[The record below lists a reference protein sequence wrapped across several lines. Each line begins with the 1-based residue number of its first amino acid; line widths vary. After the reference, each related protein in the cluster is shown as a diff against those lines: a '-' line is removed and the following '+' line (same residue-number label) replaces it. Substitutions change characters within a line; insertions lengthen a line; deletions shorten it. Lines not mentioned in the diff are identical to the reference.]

1 MEIILNDNNFD
12 TEVNAASKPVVVDFF
27 ATWCEPC
34 SMIAPILEKVAHDYE
49 GKIVLMKA
57 NLDACPVI
65 ATKFGVNQIPTVV
78 LFNNGAP
85 VSGFV
90 GVRPE
95 EVIKEWLEGALKEIQ
110 KTTPASGT
118 DDAQKTDS
126 LIRDY
131 IVHAKKNNI
140 NLNPSEETVRRVIK
154 GLFANEQKHGE
165 KYCPCRRVTGNK
177 EEDKKNIC
185 PCVYHLAE
193 VEKDG
198 HCLCNLF
205 VK

>member
-1 MEIILNDNNFD
+1 METILNDNNFD
-12 TEVNAASKPVVVDFF
+12 KEVGGAAKPVIVDFF

-49 GKIVLMKA
+49 GKVMLMKA

-65 ATKFGVNQIPTVV
+65 ATKLGINQIPTVV
-78 LFNNGAP
+78 MFNNGTP
-85 VSGFV
+85 VSGFI

-95 EVIKEWLEGALKEIQ
+95 EVIKEWLEGVLKDMQ
-110 KTTPASGT
+110 KTAPAAT
-118 DDAQKTDS
+118 DNDKEKADS

-131 IVHAKKNNI
+131 IVHAKANGI
-140 NLNPSEETVRRVIK
+140 NLNSNEESVRRIIK
-154 GLFANEQKHGE
+154 GLFANEQKYGA

-193 VEKDG
+193 VERDG

>member
-1 MEIILNDNNFD
+1 METILNDNNFD
-12 TEVNAASKPVVVDFF
+12 EMVNGAAKPVIVDFF

-49 GKIVLMKA
+49 GRVVL
-57 NLDACPVI
+57 
-65 ATKFGVNQIPTVV
+65 NQIPTVV
-78 LFNNGAP
+78 LFSNGTP
-85 VSGFV
+85 VSGFI

-95 EVIKEWLEGALKEIQ
+95 EIIKEWLEKALKEIQ
-110 KTTPASGT
+110 TTAPESG
-118 DDAQKTDS
+118 DDRNKADS

-131 IVHAKKNNI
+131 IVHAQKNNI
-140 NLNPSEETVRRVIK
+140 NLNPNQESVHRIIS
-154 GLFANEQKHGE
+154 GLFANEKKYGE

-185 PCVYHLAE
+185 PCVYHLDE
-193 VEKDG
+193 VKKDG

>member
-12 TEVNAASKPVVVDFF
+12 QEINGAALPVVVDFF

-34 SMIAPILEKVAHDYE
+34 SMIKPILEKVANDYD
-49 GKIVLMKA
+49 GRIILMKA

-65 ATKFGVNQIPTVV
+65 AAKFGINQIPTVV
-78 LFNNGAP
+78 LFNDGKP
-85 VSGFV
+85 VSGFI

-95 EVIKEWLEGALKEIQ
+95 EVIKEWLEGALKDIQ
-110 KTTPASGT
+110 KTEPAAT
-118 DDAQKTDS
+118 DNDPEKTDS

-140 NLNPSEETVRRVIK
+140 NLNPNDETVRKIIK
-154 GLFANEQKHGE
+154 GLFANEKKYGE
-165 KYCPCRRVTGNK
+165 KYCPCRRVTGNLD
-177 EEDKKNIC
+177 EDKKNIC